1 MLKKATAWMEAG
13 RHNFLFGVASLVLEL
28 VAVPLVFLTA
38 KLTDLGVVR
47 LLAGVFFIWSLV
59 TATLVLGGIHQFMK
73 GGLELSYRTL
83 DFTVVKET
91 ELAPGAS
98 EPSPEDRTSG
108 RDEPR

>member
-1 MLKKATAWMEAG
+1 MEAG

-47 LLAGVFFIWSLV
+47 LLAGVFFVWSLV
-59 TATLVLGGIHQFMK
+59 TAILMFGGIHQFMK
-73 GGLELSYRTL
+73 GGLELSCRTL

-98 EPSPEDRTSG
+98 EPSPEDHTSG